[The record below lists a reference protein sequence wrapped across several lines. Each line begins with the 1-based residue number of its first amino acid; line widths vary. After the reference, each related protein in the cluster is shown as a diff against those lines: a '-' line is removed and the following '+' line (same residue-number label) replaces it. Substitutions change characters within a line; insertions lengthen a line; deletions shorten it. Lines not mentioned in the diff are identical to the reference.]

1 VYEMGYINKPEP
13 KPHTLL
19 NILTI

>member
-1 VYEMGYINKPEP
+1 MGYINKPEP